1 MKILAPNLEKQPSAP
16 HFILIKTPAI
26 SAVRYRIHLLTH
38 YRETIDLPQLAAEL
52 GLSYPHFRAAFK
64 KQTGASPYQYQLEIR
79 INQAREL
86 LSLSHLPIGEIGERI
101 GFSGVH
107 HFSRLF
113 KQKTGV
119 SPSEFRN
126 RGT

>member
-1 MKILAPNLEKQPSAP
+1 MVGTRRIRQA
-16 HFILIKTPAI
+16 
-26 SAVRYRIHLLTH
+26 RIHLLTH
-38 YRETIDLPQLAAEL
+38 CRETIDLPQLAVEL

-86 LSLSHLPIGEIGERI
+86 LTLTDMPIGEIGERI

-107 HFSRLF
+107 HFSRFF

-119 SPSEFRN
+119 SPTEYRSR
-126 RGT
+126 RSV